1 MSHELHNSHKF
12 YLVLKG
18 EIAIFADLENDGLK
32 LLAPVLDEHDY
43 AAGPWLGEAEI
54 PKGATLQLKNVQG
67 GRKVPRDCPHFLVN
81 LPNTK
86 ARPELAYFVIDVPF
100 PHDILPGAK
109 QTTTGMSITVTNPD
123 GSKTPV
129 PMPEHTCLAAIL
141 VYNWNGVDS
150 PYLAD
155 TRYPRRQWPSGGKL
169 PLYRSLHVVAAGD
182 TKDSE
187 ADHQHAKTA
196 FHEAARLLGVN
207 AEIDFGGGGEIS
219 PTNPPPGLSP
229 LEINLS
235 HFETLE
241 LGQALGE
248 ILQGGAGR
256 IPTLS
261 SVLFLGGNCGPIGG

>member
-1 MSHELHNSHKF
+1 MSHAEHNAHRF

-18 EIAIFADLENDGLK
+18 EIAIFTDLQNDRLT
-32 LLAPVLDEHDY
+32 LLAPALDEHDY

-54 PKGATLQLKNVQG
+54 PKGAALELKNAQG
-67 GRKVPRDCPHFLVN
+67 GRKIPRDCPHFLVN
-81 LPNTK
+81 LPDTAAYP
-86 ARPELAYFVIDVPF
+86 ARAYFVIDVPF

-109 QTTTGMSITVTNPD
+109 QATSGMSIIITNPD
-123 GSKTPV
+123 GSTKPL

-141 VYNWNGVDS
+141 VYNWDGANA
-150 PYLAD
+150 PYLVD

-187 ADHQHAKTA
+187 EDHEHARIA
-196 FHEAARLLGVN
+196 FHKAASLLGVN
-207 AEIDFGGGGEIS
+207 AEINFNGGGEIT

-248 ILQGGAGR
+248 ILQGGPGQ
-256 IPTLS
+256 IPTLRE
-261 SVLFLGGNCGPIGG
+261 VLFLGGNCGPIGG